1 MKSFQRYLDVVVAII
16 SFGLLISLWP
26 YRDYVV
32 RDAYAATTTDLGRIA
47 QINIVGFHNIETN
60 NQDVRFRWGRQYVK
74 LPIDLALMKNN
85 AAVVSFFGTTLT
97 TQPVTLTVENRPAP
111 PIVVQGNTFR
121 QYHVLVNHT
130 GIHQQQADITFTT
143 AEAQTIKDQELGIA
157 LGKVTFTPL
166 KYTFSKTISQHYGHF
181 NALFGMLLI
190 ATIAFILLARGLTAP
205 TPFGMGVRI
214 TSIITM
220 VVSMY
225 LTANSP
231 LSALFGGLVILGAIC
246 IRPALFNPHPIIANV
261 ASIRPRMVVYVLFI
275 SVAILHLGVDQKA
288 TLCELNTFIKCFDN
302 NWNFATGDEPAY
314 IRVAKN
320 IKYAGTS
327 MIDFDP
333 DATKKYY
340 VHSIGVSLLI
350 VPTIVD
356 IDILWPRVS
365 FIFVNGIVAILLYQ
379 LTGGFKLT
387 NHPPL
392 TVLQR
397 VAITSVIVLA
407 MPLIPAANQFYPD
420 LVAGVLLLGVWYWI
434 QHVNQP
440 SPWFHLP
447 FIAMM
452 VVLPWLHSKNLYI
465 SLGIAPIIAYYLYR
479 NQPKSVVVTA
489 FVLSYLASVA
499 LVMWYGLTAW
509 GNPLGPVTKGSA
521 PFTVDGLSR
530 VFGLIFDQN
539 QGILWQNPLQLLGL
553 FGIGLFYR
561 REPKLFWLWGW
572 LFGVPLVLNA
582 LHVNPYGGIS
592 YSGRF
597 HWSSTVML
605 YAVTI
610 TMLAWL
616 IMRMPQLTTRILV
629 ASLMIQS
636 YFWYM
641 YSTQTMLYPRAI
653 AGNLLRDHYT
663 ILFGGL
669 EPYLPQFYSLT
680 VTLATPANYVWVGLI
695 ISAMVLINY
704 RMRHERFVAAA

>member
-60 NQDVRFRWGRQYVK
+60 EQDVRFRWGRQYVK

-85 AAVVSFFGTTLT
+85 AAVISFFGTTLT
-97 TQPVTLTVENRPAP
+97 TQPVTLTVENKPAP
-111 PIVVQGNTFR
+111 PIAVQGNMFR
-121 QYHVLVNHT
+121 QYHVLINHT

-143 AEAQTIKDQELGIA
+143 TASQTIKGQELGIA

-166 KYTFSKTISQHYGHF
+166 KSTFSKTLSQNYDHF
-181 NALFGMLLI
+181 NALFGMLFI
-190 ATIAFILLARGLTAP
+190 ATLAFIILARSLTVPSPLSMA
-205 TPFGMGVRI
+205 MRI
-214 TSIITM
+214 ASIIIM

-231 LSALFGGLVILGAIC
+231 LSVLLGGMVILGAVLIH
-246 IRPALFNPHPIIANV
+246 PTLFAPHQVVAQV

-275 SVAILHLGVDQKA
+275 SIAILHLAVDNKT
-288 TLCELNTFIKCFDN
+288 TLCELNTFIKCFNN

-314 IRVAKN
+314 IKVAKN
-320 IKYAGTS
+320 LKYAGTS

-356 IDILWPRVS
+356 IDILWPRIS
-365 FIFVNGIVAILLYQ
+365 FILINGIVAILLYQ
-379 LTGGFKLT
+379 LTSGFAIT
-387 NHPPL
+387 NRPPL

-397 VAITSVIVLA
+397 VAITSTIVLG
-407 MPLIPAANQFYPD
+407 MPLIPAANQLYPD
-420 LVAGVLLLGVWYWI
+420 LIAGILLLGVWYWVLN
-434 QHVNQP
+434 VNRP

-452 VVLPWLHSKNLYI
+452 VALPWLHSKNLYI
-465 SLGIAPIIAYYLYR
+465 SLGIAPIIGYYLYR
-479 NQPKSVVVTA
+479 NQPKPIVAA
-489 FVLSYLASVA
+489 FVISYLASVA

-509 GNPLGPVTKGSA
+509 GNPFGPVTKNSA
-521 PFTVDGLSR
+521 PFTFDGISR
-530 VFGLIFDQN
+530 MFGLIFDQN
-539 QGILWQNPLQLLGL
+539 QGIIWQNPLQLLGL

-597 HWSSTVML
+597 HWSSAVML

-610 TMLAWL
+610 SMLAWL
-616 IMRMPQLTTRILV
+616 MMHKPKLTTRILV
-629 ASLMIQS
+629 ASLMVQS

-641 YSTQTMLYPRAI
+641 YSTQTMLYPRSVL
-653 AGNLLRDHYT
+653 GTLLLDHYT
-663 ILFGGL
+663 IMFGAL
-669 EPYLPQFYSLT
+669 EPYLPQFYSLAI
-680 VTLATPANYVWVGLI
+680 TLSTPANYVWGGLI
-695 ISAMVLINY
+695 IGAMVLVNY
-704 RMRHERFVAAA
+704 RMRHERFVTTH